1 MSLFAIVTVL
11 ATAAEEGEHAEPS
24 GLDLVLPAFAEL
36 LWGLICF
43 AILFFL
49 IWKKA
54 MPALNRMLEERAASI
69 QGQQQ
74 AAESERQQAEQV
86 RRQYESQLADARSEA
101 GRIIEEARGQAER
114 VRADIVARAEAE
126 ADQIKARAR
135 EDAQA
140 DRGRLV
146 SDLRHQV
153 AAMSVDL
160 AGKIVQRELD
170 PERHRA
176 LVDQYINE
184 LSGLS

>member
-1 MSLFAIVTVL
+1 MSLFAMFTLL
-11 ATAAEEGEHAEPS
+11 AAAEEGAEPS
-24 GLDLVLPAFAEL
+24 GLQLVLPATAEL
-36 LWGLICF
+36 IWGIVGF
-43 AILFFL
+43 AILFFFV
-49 IWKKA
+49 WKKA
-54 MPALNRMLEERAASI
+54 LPALNKTLEQRATAI
-69 QGQQQ
+69 QGQMT

-114 VRADIVARAEAE
+114 VRVDIVARAEAE